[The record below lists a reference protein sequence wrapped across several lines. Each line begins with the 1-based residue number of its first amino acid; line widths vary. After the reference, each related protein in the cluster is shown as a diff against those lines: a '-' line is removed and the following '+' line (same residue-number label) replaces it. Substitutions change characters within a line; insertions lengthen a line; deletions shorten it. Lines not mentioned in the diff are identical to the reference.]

1 MSEETPL
8 LKNQIQAAPRSS
20 PQRGGRPVRRA
31 LAWAAAS
38 IRNRGWWT
46 TLQVAFSVVTDV
58 FFDWRFGTDT
68 FQIVNIA
75 ELQSSSSN
83 VSHAVRYQA
92 TKARP
97 LRKLLHRL
105 QLPHDA
111 VFLDYGSG
119 KGRAL
124 MLAARER
131 FKRVVGVDFSPR
143 LCAVARQNVE
153 TFRRKVRGLAPIEIV
168 EGDATTHPLSHD
180 ENVFFFYNP
189 FDEVIL
195 ARVVEKIRE
204 SVATH
209 PRPVWLI
216 YCTPRHAEVIERSSL
231 FSRREAFSFGGT
243 EFRVYS
249 NPNGAATKPAGSTP

>member
-1 MSEETPL
+1 MSKEVPL
-8 LKNQIQAAPRSS
+8 NQGQDQAAPRSS
-20 PQRGGRPVRRA
+20 PPAGGRPVRRA

-38 IRNRGWWT
+38 IRNRGCMT
-46 TLQVAFSVVTDV
+46 TLQVAFSAATDV
-58 FFDWRFGTDT
+58 FFDWRYGTDT

-75 ELQSSSSN
+75 ELHSSSSN

-97 LRKLLHRL
+97 LRKLLRRL
-105 QLPHDA
+105 QLPRDA

-124 MLAARER
+124 LLAACEG

-143 LCAVARQNVE
+143 LCAVARLNVE
-153 TFRRKVRGLAPIEIV
+153 IFRRKVRGLAPIEIV
-168 EGDATTHPLSHD
+168 EGDAITHPLRHD

-189 FDEVIL
+189 FDEVVL
-195 ARVVEKIRE
+195 ARVVERICE
-204 SVATH
+204 SVAAH
-209 PRPVWLI
+209 PRTVWLI

-231 FSRREAFSFGGT
+231 FIRREAFSFGGT

-249 NPNGAATKPAGSTP
+249 NPNGAGPKPAGSTP